1 MPSGIEEVKN
11 ASWESLVER
20 GRLEGQFEQWAGRQF
35 RVTQH
40 LNYFSYET
48 HA

>member
-11 ASWESLVER
+11 ASWVSLVER
-20 GRLEGQFEQWAGRQF
+20 GRLEGQFEQWTGRQF

-40 LNYFSYET
+40 LKFSYEN